1 VPLHPIDS
9 EYHVWPGGSHQPEVC
24 WILNKNETLGLKFD
38 VLDNNKETLVVK
50 EAVKRIEEE
59 VTKFTF

>member
-1 VPLHPIDS
+1 MS
-9 EYHVWPGGSHQPEVC
+9 GQEEVTSLKSVV
-24 WILNKNETLGLKFD
+24 ILNKNETLGLKFD
-38 VLDNNKETLVVK
+38 VLDNNKETLIVK